1 MPPTPTAGH
10 QPFNHQQIQTIQCK
24 EILFVHDKQA
34 PTRIPKTMT
43 AAPANASP
51 SNTQPRPRVAV
62 IGSGIAG
69 LSAAYH
75 LRDAAHTTVFEAG
88 NYFGGHTNTVDVTLP
103 TANGQ
108 HETVGVDTGFLVLN
122 ERTYP
127 ELLKLFAE
135 LNIPLA
141 KSDMSFSVQVPGQGW
156 LGNKALEWSG
166 TSLISLFCQPI
177 NLLRPSFWRMALDIL
192 RFNKLAKR
200 MATAPLDTAVSLG
213 DFLTTHRFSKP
224 FIDWYLL
231 PMLGS
236 IWSCPT
242 QQMLAFPVATLVQFC
257 DNHGLIQV
265 ANRPAWYTVAG
276 GARQYVQ
283 AMVAKLNDCRL
294 NTPVTKVHRLDSGAG
309 VDISYTDPETHSE
322 RTEHFDYVVMACHSD
337 QSLQLLSAAQPHEQ
351 EILRAVGFQPN
362 VAVLHTDESQLPLAR
377 SAWSAWNYER
387 APNKQD
393 EDEHVCLH
401 YLINQLQPLPFKQA
415 VVVSL
420 NPIKPVSPACVLG
433 TYHYAH
439 PVFDANAVA
448 AQQQLVHIQGQ
459 HQTYYCGAWT
469 GYGFHEDGLK
479 SGIRVAQLLRAQ
491 LANNAAHA

>member
-1 MPPTPTAGH
+1 
-10 QPFNHQQIQTIQCK
+10 
-24 EILFVHDKQA
+24 
-34 PTRIPKTMT
+34 MT
-43 AAPANASP
+43 AIPTNASP
-51 SNTQPRPRVAV
+51 NTTQRRPKIAV
-62 IGSGIAG
+62 VGSGIAG

-75 LRDAAHTTVFEAG
+75 LRDIAHITVFEAG
-88 NYFGGHTNTVDVTLP
+88 DYFGGHTNTVDVTLA

-108 HETVGVDTGFLVLN
+108 LDTIGVDTGFLVLN

-156 LGNKALEWSG
+156 LGHKALEWSG
-166 TSLISLFCQPI
+166 TSLTSLFCQPT
-177 NLLRPSFWRMALDIL
+177 NLLRPSFWRMVLDIL

-200 MATAPLDTAVSLG
+200 MASKPLDTSVSLG
-213 DFLTTHRFSKP
+213 AFLTTHGFSKP

-242 QQMLAFPVATLVQFC
+242 QQMLAFPVTTLVQFC

-283 AMVAKLNDCRL
+283 AMVAKLDDCRL
-294 NTPVTKVHRLDSGAG
+294 NTPVTNVHRLDGGAG
-309 VDISYTDPETHSE
+309 VDISYTNPNATSTL
-322 RTEHFDYVVMACHSD
+322 TEHFDYVVMACHSD
-337 QSLQLLSAAQPHEQ
+337 QSLQLLSTAHAQEQ
-351 EILRAVGFQPN
+351 AILSAIGFQPN
-362 VAVLHTDESQLPLAR
+362 VAVLHTDASQLPHAR

-387 APNKQD
+387 APTTQD

-401 YLINQLQPLPFKQA
+401 YLINQLQPLPFQQA

-420 NPIKPVSPACVLG
+420 NPIKPIAPEHVLG
-433 TYHYAH
+433 TYQYAH
-439 PVFDANAVA
+439 PVFDAKAVA
-448 AQQQLVHIQGQ
+448 AQQQLAHIQGQ
-459 HQTYYCGAWT
+459 HHTYYCGAWT

-479 SGIRVAQLLRAQ
+479 SGIQVAQRLRAQ
-491 LANNAAHA
+491 LAGNTAHA

>member
-1 MPPTPTAGH
+1 
-10 QPFNHQQIQTIQCK
+10 
-24 EILFVHDKQA
+24 
-34 PTRIPKTMT
+34 MT
-43 AAPANASP
+43 ALPTNASP
-51 SNTQPRPRVAV
+51 STTQRRPNIAV
-62 IGSGIAG
+62 VGSGIAG

-75 LRDAAHTTVFEAG
+75 LRDVAHITVFEAG
-88 NYFGGHTNTVDVTLP
+88 DYFGGHTNTVDVTLP

-108 HETVGVDTGFLVLN
+108 QDTVGVDTGFLVLN

-127 ELLKLFAE
+127 ALLKLFAE
-135 LNIPLA
+135 LNMPLA
-141 KSDMSFSVQVPGQGW
+141 KSDMSFSVQVPGQGG
-156 LGNKALEWSG
+156 LGQNALEWSG
-166 TSLISLFCQPI
+166 TSLTSLFCQPI
-177 NLLRPSFWRMALDIL
+177 NLLRPSFWRMVLDIL

-200 MATAPLDTAVSLG
+200 MASTPLDTSVSLG
-213 DFLTTHRFSKP
+213 AFLTTHGFSKP

-283 AMVAKLNDCRL
+283 AMVAKLDDCKL
-294 NTPVTKVHRLDSGAG
+294 NTPVTKVHRLDGGAG
-309 VDISYTDPETHSE
+309 VDISYTNPNATSE
-322 RTEHFDYVVMACHSD
+322 ITEHFDYVVMACHSD
-337 QSLQLLSAAQPHEQ
+337 QSLKLLSAPHAQEQ
-351 EILRAVGFQPN
+351 DILSAIGFQPN
-362 VAVLHTDESQLPLAR
+362 VAVLHTDESQLPVAR

-387 APNKQD
+387 APTTQD

-401 YLINQLQPLPFKQA
+401 YLINQLQPLPFKKA

-420 NPIKPVSPACVLG
+420 NPIKPIAPEHVLG

-439 PVFDANAVA
+439 PVFDAQAVA
-448 AQQQLVHIQGQ
+448 AQQQLAHIQGQ
-459 HQTYYCGAWT
+459 HCTYYCGAWT

-479 SGIRVAQLLRAQ
+479 SGIKVAQLLREQ
-491 LANNAAHA
+491 LAGSKAHA